1 MFSSANRFSNPMSH
15 AIPSG
20 RPGDGSRE
28 SLTMGMR
35 AWGNGF
41 TWNLVSEGENVVSN
55 VVRVGG
61 QVVLASFQQVS

>member
-1 MFSSANRFSNPMSH
+1 MSQ

-41 TWNLVSEGENVVSN
+41 TWNLVSEDENVLSNVVSF
-55 VVRVGG
+55 GG
-61 QVVLASFQQVS
+61 QVLASFQQVS